1 MVSFPHFLKV
11 SFKLIKC
18 SLSYSLQCD
27 PRPFSEFTQV
37 WTISSLT
44 ASKMHFGG
52 HHWLSGNSMLIER
65 WNCPQMNVQSINGS
79 LRNAFLEAVNDKMV
93 QTCVNSENGLKS
105 HFTLH
110 LRPHFKNLNE
120 IFENVGMMPINIL
133 YLMKFLFA
141 WTSYAQMAHFR
152 CLKTFR

>member
-79 LRNAFLEAVNDKMV
+79 LQNFLYFKFYNFSTFSNNFGHLCIGSIQKSFFEKIAY
-93 QTCVNSENGLKS
+93 NSEPFLSSSQFACEASKNRDYP
-105 HFTLH
+105 H
-110 LRPHFKNLNE
+110 LLTGFFVNAL
-120 IFENVGMMPINIL
+120 
-133 YLMKFLFA
+133 
-141 WTSYAQMAHFR
+141 W
-152 CLKTFR
+152 